1 MSHHT
6 GFSTHARVRV
16 EERLSMPEDDVALL
30 LDHGLSVK
38 ISEEKHTN
46 RVHLLFYS
54 LDDFQCFVA
63 IYDQVTKTVI
73 TLLPLDYYEQLNHK
87 IAPAFIEEAKLKV
100 SPTYDP
106 VTDGT
111 SQQQLTE
118 STGLVFRLSATFEL
132 MDGNLTTKGL
142 GTWPRHASESAQDL
156 LHSKAFMES
165 LRRRLD
171 EAAPAD
177 SRPLHFTIRR
187 GNKGRA
193 VIVSLAVKNPDGRSA

>member
-1 MSHHT
+1 MFHHT

-16 EERLSMPEDDVALL
+16 EERLSMPEEDVALL

-38 ISEEKHTN
+38 ISEEKNTN

-63 IYDQVTKTVI
+63 VYDQLTRTVI

-87 IAPAFIEEAKLKV
+87 IAPAFIDEAKLKV

-106 VTDGT
+106 VTDGNA
-111 SQQQLTE
+111 QQVAA
-118 STGLVFRLSATFEL
+118 STGLVFRLSATFTL
-132 MDGNLTTKGL
+132 SDGNLKTKGL
-142 GTWPRHASESAQDL
+142 GTWPRHGAQSAQDL
-156 LHSKAFMES
+156 LKSSAFMES
-165 LRRRLD
+165 LQSRLAQ
-171 EAAPAD
+171 AAPTD

-187 GNKGRA
+187 GNKGGA
-193 VIVSLAVKNPDGRSA
+193 TTISLEK